1 MDASINSTIYKK
13 HSSSYWSAAAD
24 FLFHCFCFGSS
35 MYGVYCFRESILSII
50 TVPLLTLMLLRT
62 FLIFHDCGHNSYTPN
77 RNLNFIIGSAC
88 GSFLMTPFSWN
99 SKHFM
104 HHLSNG
110 NIENPFKYQWSETID
125 YTVDQYNKLH
135 PGYKML
141 YRIYRGPLIFFTV
154 VPFFNFFILN
164 RLTILLSNGYNYA
177 SRETCI
183 DWVINNTCL
192 AIQQYIYYKYSIFI
206 HYNIAFYFTCV
217 IGFILFHNQHTFN
230 PAYIKNNSEWTLRE
244 SGLEGSSFIM
254 IPRWLKYF
262 TMGIEYHHIHHCM
275 TRIPGYNLQECND
288 YIAKNTRMLENV
300 VVLSMKDVFNNL
312 FLTLYDESSGKF
324 VSFSYSEKKNL

>member
-1 MDASINSTIYKK
+1 
-13 HSSSYWSAAAD
+13 
-24 FLFHCFCFGSS
+24 

-88 GSFLMTPFSWN
+88 GSFVMTPFSWN

-110 NIENPFKYQWSETID
+110 NIEKPFKYQWSETID
-125 YTVDQYNKLH
+125 YTVAQYNKLH
-135 PGYKML
+135 SGYKLL
-141 YRIYRGPLIFFTV
+141 YRIYRDPLIFFTC

-177 SRETCI
+177 TRETCI
-183 DWVINNTCL
+183 DWAINNICL
-192 AIQQYIYYKYSIFI
+192 AVQQCIYYKYAIFI

-244 SGLEGSSFIM
+244 SGLEGSSYITV
-254 IPRWLKYF
+254 PRWLKYF
-262 TMGIEYHHIHHCM
+262 TMGIEHHHIHHCM
-275 TRIPGYNLQECND
+275 TRIPGYNLQGCNN

-300 VVLSMKDVFNNL
+300 VVLSMKNVFKNL
-312 FLTLYDESSGKF
+312 FLTLYDESSRRY
-324 VSFSYSEKKNL
+324 VSFDEVECKK